1 MQITVTD
8 KGFVAT
14 EPLTPI
20 GYAGEVNSRQLEVS
34 HPHFKDC
41 CYQILVKR
49 YDGLYKLGVVDG
61 IATIPPSL
69 LKTATTLDCQFVA
82 IATPCSVV
90 NAEAD
95 NFAFMSSPF
104 QLTVAPGL
112 EVGGLSPIPTYEELQ
127 EMYCNINMAKA
138 EVENAKKSNEQIYQ
152 SIQAALQQVYNTPV
166 VDLEIKFRDE
176 YKKQLDIIAEE
187 HFVEFTSAITNEI
200 IARITN
206 GEVIPGG
213 SQMGEVATM
222 SKDELAAYIEQIHN
236 ELVDEVK
243 SGTASWFPNSGVYTM
258 SKKGDVIGGR

>member
-14 EPLTPI
+14 EALTPV
-20 GYAGEVNSRQLEVS
+20 GYAGEINSRQLEVS

-41 CYQILVKR
+41 VYQILVKR

-82 IATPCSVV
+82 INTPCSVV

-95 NFAFMSSPF
+95 SFAFMSSPF
-104 QLTVAPGL
+104 TLTVAPGL
-112 EVGGLSPIPTYEELQ
+112 DIGGLSPIPTYEELQ
-127 EMYCNINMAKA
+127 QMYCNINLAKA

-152 SIQAALQQVYNTPV
+152 SIQAALREVYNTPV
-166 VDLEIKFRDE
+166 VDLESEFRAE
-176 YKKQLDIIAEE
+176 YKKQLDAIAEE
-187 HFVEFTSAITNEI
+187 HFVDFTSAITNEI

-206 GEVIPGG
+206 GEVVPG
-213 SQMGEVATM
+213 SANVGEVAAM
-222 SKDELAAYIEQIHN
+222 SMTELSEYITLIHN
-236 ELVDEVK
+236 QLVEEVK
-243 SGTASWFPNSGVYTM
+243 SGKAEWFPSNPAYTM
-258 SKKGDVIGGR
+258 SQNGNVIGGR